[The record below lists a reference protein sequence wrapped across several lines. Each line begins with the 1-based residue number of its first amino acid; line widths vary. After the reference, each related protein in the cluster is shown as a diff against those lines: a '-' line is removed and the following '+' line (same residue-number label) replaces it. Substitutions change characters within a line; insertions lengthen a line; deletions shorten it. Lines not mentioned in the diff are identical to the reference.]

1 MTALFLVGLLAI
13 VTLAIFALRLVVR
26 VNDLLRE
33 NKQLK
38 RDLSEALGLYSS
50 LVRQI
55 KEKNLK

>member
-1 MTALFLVGLLAI
+1 MTILFLVGLLVI
-13 VTLAIFALRLVVR
+13 VSLAIFALRLVVR

-38 RDLSEALGLYSS
+38 RDLSEALTMYSA